1 MKPIRIAY
9 GSVVNELKDV
19 VTVVHGDWPANRA
32 AVKCEAV
39 WDTGSSFTIVTER
52 LVKALGLRKIDGK
65 KVLLHAGT
73 GDTESECYEAWLVL
87 KPGERPIKIVACVM
101 PQPDTD
107 VLIGMDVIASGRFAV
122 DSTGDETVL
131 TFEPDF

>member
-1 MKPIRIAY
+1 MRMELSFPKPTK
-9 GSVVNELKDV
+9 ELRQV
-19 VTVVHGDWPANRA
+19 VTVIHGDWPANRT
-32 AVKCEAV
+32 AVRCEAV

-73 GDTESECYEAWLVL
+73 GDAESECYEAWLVL
-87 KPGERPIKIVACVM
+87 KPDERPIKIVACVM

-107 VLIGMDVIASGRFAV
+107 VLIGMDIIGLGRFEV
-122 DSTGDETVL
+122 DSTSGRTVL
-131 TFEPDF
+131 TFETDF